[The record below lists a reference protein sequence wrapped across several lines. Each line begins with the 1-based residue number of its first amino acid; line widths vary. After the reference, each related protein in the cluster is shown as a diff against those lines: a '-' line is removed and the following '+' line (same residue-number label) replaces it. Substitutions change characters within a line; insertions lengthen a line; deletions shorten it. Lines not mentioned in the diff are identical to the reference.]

1 MLLLNH
7 GILIPI
13 ILFIIGIFSLLKHK
27 NLIFILISLEILTN
41 SVAFAIILVG
51 HYWNQQDSQIIYL
64 LIITVAAT
72 EVSIMLAIFLKIY
85 QRYNTLDICKLSEID
100 K

>member
-1 MLLLNH
+1 MLLLNY

-13 ILFIIGIFSLLKHK
+13 ILFVIGIFSLLKHK

-41 SVAFAIILVG
+41 SVALAIVLVG
-51 HYWNQQDSQIIYL
+51 HYWNQHDSQIMYI
-64 LIITVAAT
+64 LIITIAAI
-72 EVSIMLAIFLKIY
+72 EASIMLAIFLKIY
-85 QRYNTLDICKLSEID
+85 QQYNTLDICKLSETY